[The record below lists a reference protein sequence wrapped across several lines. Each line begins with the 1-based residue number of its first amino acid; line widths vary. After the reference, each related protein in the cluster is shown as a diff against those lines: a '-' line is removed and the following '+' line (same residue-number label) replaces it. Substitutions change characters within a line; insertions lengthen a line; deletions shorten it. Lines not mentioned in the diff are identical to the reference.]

1 MKPTFKN
8 HLFLIMLFLI
18 IISGCAYRSAMN
30 DGKKLFEA
38 GQYDEA
44 VQSFEIAL
52 QKKPE
57 SADTKIWLK
66 KAKEKAAE
74 THYQTG
80 IQAEENE
87 EWTRAASEYR
97 RALNLIP
104 DYRDASKRLE
114 TVESAE
120 ALEHYQKG
128 VAHQEAGKWDQAL
141 ESFEEALVWA
151 ENFKDTHQK
160 IKEVK
165 KSAAEEYYQQALQL
179 MEQKKYE
186 QVLTALERCWQYVS
200 DYKDSLK
207 QEKKAKLALAKIHY
221 EEGEE
226 LVLQE
231 KWWTA
236 LDKLK
241 KADSLVSGYQDVSS
255 RIAFVKEKIAEE
267 YYNKAVQ
274 VLEEAKQGMSVKPY
288 RQAMNYLDDCL
299 SYVSNFRDARQKYQ
313 EAQKGATLRVCIM
326 PFQGTEPAAS
336 QLTQK
341 VIANALSRKPEL
353 MAFVDRQYISL
364 LLDERDLTGLGM
376 IDASSATR
384 IGKLA
389 GVHAFV
395 VGKIFVTPTNKASES
410 TTKTGKYS
418 VRQKYLDSEGKTRTK
433 TIGHEFNYK
442 FWTKSREVKLELS
455 YQIINGIDGILVD
468 AETITS
474 SEEDEAVWITY
485 PANLPDGAWG
495 NFPQAHDSAKITS
508 SKEPKS
514 QETLLQQAVDDLANR
529 LTPTI
534 ISKAGRLFD

>member
-1 MKPTFKN
+1 MKTKRVIVSI
-8 HLFLIMLFLI
+8 LTILI
-18 IISGCAYRSAMN
+18 IAGCAYRSAMN
-30 DGKKLFEA
+30 DGKKMFEV
-38 GQYDEA
+38 GQYDDA
-44 VQSFEIAL
+44 IRYFEKAI
-52 QKKPE
+52 QKKPQ
-57 SADTKIWLK
+57 SADATIWLK
-66 KAKEKAAE
+66 KSKEKACQV
-74 THYQTG
+74 HYAKAL
-80 IQAEENE
+80 QAEQNQ
-87 EWTRAASEYR
+87 EWIRASAEYKR
-97 RALNLIP
+97 VLSLIP
-104 DYRDASKRLE
+104 DYQDASNRLK

-120 ALEHYQKG
+120 ALEHYQNG
-128 VAHQEAGKWDQAL
+128 VAYQEAKKWDAAL
-141 ESFEEALVWA
+141 KEFEEALLWA
-151 ENFKDTHQK
+151 ENFKDTLQK

-165 KSAAEEYYQQALQL
+165 ESAAEEHYQQALHL
-179 MEQKKYE
+179 IEEEKYE
-186 QVLTALERCWQYVS
+186 QVLTALERCWQYVP
-200 DYKDSLK
+200 DYKDSLQ
-207 QEKKAKLALAKIHY
+207 QEKKAKIALAKIHY

-255 RIAFVKEKIAEE
+255 RIAFVEENIAEE

-288 RQAMNYLDDCL
+288 RQGMNYLDDCL

-326 PFQGTEPAAS
+326 PFQGKEPAAS

-395 VGKIFVTPTNKASES
+395 VGKIFVTPTNKASEF

-418 VRQKYLDSEGKTRTK
+418 VRQKYLDSKGKTRTK
-433 TIGHEFNYK
+433 TVGHEFNYK

-455 YQIINGIDGILVD
+455 YQIINGVDGILVD

-485 PANLPDGAWG
+485 PANLPNSIW
-495 NFPQAHDSAKITS
+495 NHSPQREDNQKITS

-514 QETLLQQAVDDLANR
+514 QQALLQQAVDDLAYR
-529 LTPTI
+529 LTPKI
-534 ISKAGRLFD
+534 ISKAEQLD